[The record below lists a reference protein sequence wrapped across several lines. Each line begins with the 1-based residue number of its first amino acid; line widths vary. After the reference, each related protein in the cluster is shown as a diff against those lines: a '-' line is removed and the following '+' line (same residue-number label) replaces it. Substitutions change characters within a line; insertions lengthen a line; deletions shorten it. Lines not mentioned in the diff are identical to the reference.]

1 MVLDEVSPQPGLTGL
16 TDFSGFPSEA
26 PTDDT
31 EGCDTCYVLFKGTYK
46 GKSEIRAP
54 AALPQPFS
62 CVRTSENNSAVHVTV
77 NLL

>member
-1 MVLDEVSPQPGLTGL
+1 MVRGEVSPQPGLTGL
-16 TDFSGFPSEA
+16 TGFSGFPSEA

-31 EGCDTCYVLFKGTYK
+31 EGCDTYYMPFKGTYK

-54 AALPQPFS
+54 AALPQPLF